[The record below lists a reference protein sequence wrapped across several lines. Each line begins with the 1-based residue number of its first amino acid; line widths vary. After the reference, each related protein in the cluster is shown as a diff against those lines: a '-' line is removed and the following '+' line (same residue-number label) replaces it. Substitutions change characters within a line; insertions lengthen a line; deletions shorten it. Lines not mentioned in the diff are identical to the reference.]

1 MNRYLSAYLLCL
13 LWLMGLVS
21 CQTAAPTSEPKPTIR
36 LIVNPW
42 PASEL
47 NVAVAKQ
54 LIEKELG
61 YPVKVLNIDS
71 QAQWAAL
78 ANDQADASL
87 EIWPSGHG
95 ENIAQYIDTEKVVE
109 HGGAL
114 GPKGIIGWY
123 VPKYVVEAHP
133 ELASWE
139 GYQDVNLTRLFATP
153 KTGERGQFLAG
164 DPTWTQYDADI
175 ILNLGL
181 NLEVVS
187 AGSEKDLL
195 AAVDSAYKQD
205 QPILFYFYEPHA
217 IFAKYDLVQVSLPEY
232 TSECYANPQGGSV
245 NCAYPVDE
253 LLKIFSVSLAHR
265 APDVHQLLKAFNYD
279 NQAQVEMLAN
289 LESGKTVEQAAADW
303 IETHP
308 EVWQKWLP

>member
-1 MNRYLSAYLLCL
+1 MNRSGLVYLFCVLLML
-13 LWLMGLVS
+13 GLVS
-21 CQTAAPTSEPKPTIR
+21 CQMAAPTTEPKPTIR

-78 ANDQADASL
+78 ANDQAEASL

-95 ENIAQYIDTEKVVE
+95 ENIAQYIETEKVVE
-109 HGGAL
+109 HGGVL
-114 GPKGIIGWY
+114 GPVGIIGWY
-123 VPKYVVEAHP
+123 VPNYVVEAHP

-139 GYQDVNLTRLFATP
+139 GYQNLELTRLFATP
-153 KTGERGQFLAG
+153 ETGERGQFLAG

-181 NLEVVS
+181 NLEVVP

-195 AAVDSAYKQD
+195 AAVDVAYKQD

-217 IFAKYDLVQVSLPEY
+217 IFAKYDLVQVALPEY
-232 TSECYANPQGGSV
+232 TTECYANPEGGSV
-245 NCAYPVDE
+245 NCAYPVDH
-253 LLKIFSVSLAHR
+253 LIKIFSVQLVNR
-265 APDVHQLLKAFNYD
+265 APAVYHFLKAMSYD
-279 NQAQVEMLAN
+279 NQAQVEMLAS
-289 LESGKTVEQAAADW
+289 LEAGKTVEQTAGEW
-303 IETHP
+303 ITAHP
-308 EVWQKWLP
+308 EVWKKWLP